1 MEGKW
6 GHHSPHQRLGLM
18 SKLFCPPPTP
28 FAGESVP
35 VEDQFDKE
43 KAQAEVQAL
52 DSALNNDKTA
62 PAPALSP
69 LPGVKLTEAETKQYG
84 AEMAK
89 LYKEMDDKVS

>member
-1 MEGKW
+1 M
-6 GHHSPHQRLGLM
+6 
-18 SKLFCPPPTP
+18 
-28 FAGESVP
+28 
-35 VEDQFDKE
+35 EDQFDKE